1 MARFMVSYDL
11 SKPGRNY
18 EDLFKVLK
26 SFDYTKP
33 LESVWFLSSGLSTTA
48 IRDKIK
54 AVLDRN
60 DHLLVTN
67 LTYGDSA
74 WYNLPADFNEWLKKH
89 PRQAA

>member
-1 MARFMVSYDL
+1 MVSYDL